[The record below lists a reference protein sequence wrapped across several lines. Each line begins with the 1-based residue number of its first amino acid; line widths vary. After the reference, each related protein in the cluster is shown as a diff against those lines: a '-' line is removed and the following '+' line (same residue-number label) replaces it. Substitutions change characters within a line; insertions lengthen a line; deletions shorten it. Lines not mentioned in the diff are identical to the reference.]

1 MKFTVLMSIYKG
13 DNPLYLEQAIQSL
26 LDQILLP
33 NEILIVKDGPLTD
46 ELSNVLQKYQNN
58 KIFTFINLDTN
69 CGLGLALRKGVEMA
83 KFDYIARMDSDDI
96 SLTDRFLNQVN
107 FANSHPDV
115 DLFGGYINEF
125 SDTNS
130 KVFLRKVPLDLDNI
144 YKRISFRSPFN
155 HVTVFFKKESVLAA
169 GNYQDFYT
177 IEDCHLWARMI
188 KFKMNLMNIP
198 VVLVDVRFN
207 SNTIQRR
214 KNLRYLKA
222 EIVQH
227 LYYNKLG
234 ISRWYI
240 TLINI
245 VIRLALR
252 LLPSRLLLFI
262 YRLTRD

>member
-1 MKFTVLMSIYKG
+1 MKFTVLMSVYKG
-13 DNPLYLEQAIQSL
+13 DHPSYLEQAIQSL
-26 LDQILLP
+26 VDQILVP
-33 NEILIVKDGPLTD
+33 NEILIIKDGPLTD
-46 ELSNVLQKYQNN
+46 ELNNILNKYQNN
-58 KIFTFINLDTN
+58 KIFTIINLGTN

-96 SLTDRFLNQVN
+96 SLPDRFLNQVN
-107 FANSHPDV
+107 YANSHPDV
-115 DLFGGYINEF
+115 DLFGGFIKEF
-125 SDTNS
+125 SNTNS
-130 KVFLRKVPLDLDNI
+130 KVFLRKVPLDIDSI

-155 HVTVFFKKESVLAA
+155 HVSVFFKKESVLRA

-188 KFKMNLMNIP
+188 HFKMNLRNMP

-222 EIVQH
+222 EIEQH
-227 LYYNKLG
+227 FYYYKLG
-234 ISRWYI
+234 ISSWYI